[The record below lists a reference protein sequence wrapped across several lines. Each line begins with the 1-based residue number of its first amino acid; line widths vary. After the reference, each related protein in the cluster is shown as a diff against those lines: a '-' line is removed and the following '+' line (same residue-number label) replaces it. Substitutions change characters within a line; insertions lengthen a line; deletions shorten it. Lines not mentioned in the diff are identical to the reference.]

1 IPATPDGKALTL
13 ALVAA
18 SAQERNEHDFVI
30 WQQPRLVA
38 PGRPD
43 LLLRDVREIVR
54 VLAARRERMFA
65 STARYL
71 SAAAEVAAVQG
82 KADVDPLA
90 QKHGVEVDALR
101 AWLDSLGI
109 GTGGPGKI
117 DSSFTTTLISAA
129 GF

>member
-1 IPATPDGKALTL
+1 MARQEIRFKIPATPDGKAVTL

-43 LLLRDVREIVR
+43 LPLRDVREVVR

-65 STARYL
+65 GTASVETAES
-71 SAAAEVAAVQG
+71 SANTQI
-82 KADVDPLA
+82 
-90 QKHGVEVDALR
+90 R
-101 AWLDSLGI
+101 
-109 GTGGPGKI
+109 
-117 DSSFTTTLISAA
+117 SFTETTC
-129 GF
+129 